1 MEAAKEYSILYS
13 VSVVLFSRTHSHL
26 IYLIL
31 TYHFERMTEPH
42 PNAKYHCKTCKQM
55 FFLSYSKVVE
65 HKSMIG
71 HQEYE
76 GEEKR

>member
-1 MEAAKEYSILYS
+1 MEAVKEYSILYL
-13 VSVVLFSRTHSHL
+13 VSVVLFSRIYSHL

-42 PNAKYHCKTCKQM
+42 SNAMYLCKTCKQM
-55 FFLSYSKVVE
+55 FFSYSKVVE